1 MEKQTVRPAHIR
13 RRHILARLLL
23 SAAAVVILL
32 PVVLT
37 ALYSFFSPGEIKAFM
52 QTRGSFDA
60 KSLMEIKLSPNMF
73 SLSQYYKILIE
84 DMTILRYFVNSAMYT
99 AAILFG
105 QALLIPAMAYAL
117 SRFRFR
123 GRDALFFV
131 VIMLMLLPFQVTM
144 VPNVITLRAMG
155 LLDTIWA
162 IILPMTVAPFYIF
175 LLLTALYS
183 FFSPGEIKAFMQT
196 RGSFDAKSLMEI
208 KLSPNMFSLS
218 QYYKILIEDMTIL
231 RYFVNSAMYTAA
243 ILFGQALLIPAMA
256 YALSRFR
263 FRGRDALFFV
273 VIMLML
279 LPFQVTMVP
288 NVITLRAM
296 GLLDTIWAIILPMT
310 VAPFYIFLLRQYMVG
325 LPGDMIE
332 AAQIDGA
339 GTLRC
344 FIHVVLPVC
353 QPILGAAVALSFAD
367 CWNLVEQPLTYL
379 TTRTELYP
387 LSVVFNQLTQQST
400 GVEFAGAALYTL
412 PALLIYLYFQN
423 DILEG
428 VQLTELK

>member
-32 PVVLT
+32 PVV
-37 ALYSFFSPGEIKAFM
+37 
-52 QTRGSFDA
+52 
-60 KSLMEIKLSPNMF
+60 
-73 SLSQYYKILIE
+73 
-84 DMTILRYFVNSAMYT
+84 
-99 AAILFG
+99 
-105 QALLIPAMAYAL
+105 
-117 SRFRFR
+117 
-123 GRDALFFV
+123 
-131 VIMLMLLPFQVTM
+131 
-144 VPNVITLRAMG
+144 
-155 LLDTIWA
+155 
-162 IILPMTVAPFYIF
+162 
-175 LLLTALYS
+175 LTALYS

-353 QPILGAAVALSFAD
+353 QPILGAAVALS
-367 CWNLVEQPLTYL
+367 TYL
-379 TTRTELYP
+379 TTHTELYP